1 MIHIHQGISALGAFK
16 TQSLQLKITQAQAGL
31 KLLGAEFIHFADL
44 NDNLD
49 ENKTKQLTQLLSYSE
64 PLNINNAI
72 SSIVVI
78 PRLGTI
84 SPWSSKATDIMHLC
98 DMTQIKRI
106 ERAVVYHFDAK
117 IKNQSAVLACVVDK
131 MTESELSSIDEAN
144 TIFDNF
150 EPRPFSNVD
159 ILNQGKTALEK
170 TNIELGLALSDG
182 EIDYLVQSF
191 TKLERNPTDIEL
203 MMFAQANSE
212 HCRHKIFNADWKV
225 DGVEQAKSL
234 FSMIRNTYHKHP
246 EGLLSVYS
254 DNSAVMAGSEG
265 ERFYADKNG
274 KYVATKEHRAILM
287 KVETHNHPT
296 AIAPHPGAA
305 TGSGGEIR
313 DEGATGRGS
322 KPKVGLCGFSVSN
335 LKINK
340 AGQPWEIDN
349 GKPSQIVSALDIM
362 LEGPI
367 GAAAFN
373 NEFGRPN
380 ILGYFRTYEQATPEG
395 DIRGYHKP
403 IMLAGGLG
411 HIQEQ
416 HIKKGDIPVGSK
428 IIVLG
433 GPAMLIGL
441 GGGAAS
447 SIKSGDQSEDLDF
460 ASVQR
465 ANPEMERRAQ
475 EVIDRCTNL
484 GNENPII
491 SIHDIGAGGL
501 SNGLPELVN
510 DSGRGGR
517 FELRNIPNDDNQM
530 SPLEIWCNES
540 QERYV
545 LAIAP
550 SSLDIFS
557 DICLRERAPFA
568 VLGES
573 TKEQEL
579 VLSDE
584 LFGDTPIDMPMS
596 VLLGNPPKTSIEA
609 ITQDINLNPL
619 DTSNI
624 HLDEAINRIL
634 QLPTVASKNFLIT
647 IGDRSITGMVARD
660 QFVGPWQVP
669 VADCAISIADYVGY
683 KGEIMSLGER
693 TPLALCDANAA
704 ARMTIGEALTNM
716 LGGYVADIHDISLSA
731 NWMSASGHTGEDAKL
746 FEAVKA
752 IGMDL
757 CPELGLTVP
766 VGKDSMSM
774 KSSWTEGGQD
784 KSVTSP
790 LSLIITAFSK
800 TPDVRLQI
808 TPLLDTT
815 TDSELLLIDLGL
827 GQNRMGGSCLAQVFN
842 QIGNIAPNLDDSA
855 LFKRFFTVINQLNKD
870 GLISAYHD
878 RSDGGVITTLLEM
891 AFASHT
897 GLTINTDASIES
909 LFNEELGCVIQ
920 VKSENK
926 HAVAD
931 ALKAAGIASC
941 THLIATLNNSD
952 SIEIITNNQTIYSQ
966 PRSSLQALWSTTS
979 YEIAKLR
986 DNPECAQQEFDA
998 ISQSTDGIKID
1009 LNFDLNQSIVS
1020 PYIKTNV
1027 KPKIAILREQGVN
1040 GQVEMGA
1047 AFDKAQFEAIDVHM
1061 SDILSGRLSLDEF
1074 KGLVA
1079 CGGFSYGDVLGAGRG
1094 WASSILYNARAK
1106 DEFEAFFNRDDSF
1119 ALGVCNGCQMISNLN
1134 EIIPG
1139 AQNWPSFNRN
1149 VSEQFEARFSSVKI
1163 GKTNSIFLNDMQDS
1177 IMPIAIAHG
1186 EGRASFTHDTG
1197 KARINN
1203 IAMQYVDHQGDIT
1216 QTYPHNPNGSEQATA
1231 GVTNDSGRV
1240 TIMMPH
1246 PERVF
1251 RAVQHSHHPKDWFDR
1266 SPWMRMF
1273 ENARA
1278 WVD

>member
-1 MIHIHQGISALGAFK
+1 MIHTHQGISALGAFK
-16 TQSLQLKITQAQAGL
+16 TKALQVKISKAQPGL
-31 KLLGAEFIHFADL
+31 NLLAAEFIHLADL
-44 NDNLD
+44 NEALTEVETNHLD
-49 ENKTKQLTQLLSYSE
+49 HLLSYAPVLSV
-64 PLNINNAI
+64 NAAQ

-84 SPWSSKATDIMHLC
+84 SPWSSKATDIVHLC
-98 DMTQIKRI
+98 DINKIKRI
-106 ERAVVYHFDAK
+106 ERATIYHFDAK
-117 IKNQSAVLACVVDK
+117 ITKSPQVLAAIMDK
-131 MTESELSSIDEAN
+131 MTESVLDSINDAH
-144 TIFDNF
+144 TLFDSF
-150 EPRPFSNVD
+150 EPQPFTSVD
-159 ILNQGKTALEK
+159 ILTNGKSALEK
-170 TNIELGLALSDG
+170 TNIALGLALSDG
-182 EIDYLVQSF
+182 EIDYLVESF
-191 TKLERNPTDIEL
+191 IKLERNPTDIEL

-212 HCRHKIFNADWKV
+212 HCRHKIFNADWTI

-254 DNSAVMAGSEG
+254 DNSAVMAGHEG
-265 ERFYADKNG
+265 ERFYADEQG
-274 KYVATKEHRAILM
+274 KYVGQQEHRAILM

-313 DEGATGRGS
+313 DEGATGQGS

-335 LKINK
+335 LKIED
-340 AGQPWEIDN
+340 AQQPWEIEH

-380 ILGYFRTYEQATPEG
+380 TLGYFRSYEQQTPDG
-395 DIRGYHKP
+395 DVRGYHKP

-416 HIKKGDIPVGSK
+416 HIKKGEIPVGSK

-447 SIKSGDQSEDLDF
+447 SIKSGEQSEDLDF

-475 EVIDRCTNL
+475 EVIDRCANL
-484 GNENPII
+484 GDDNPII

-550 SSLDIFS
+550 SSVELFS
-557 DICLRERAPFA
+557 NICQRERAPFA

-579 VLSDE
+579 VLSDK
-584 LFGDTPIDMPMS
+584 LFENTPIDMPMS
-596 VLLGNPPKTSIEA
+596 VLLGNPPKTSIDA
-609 ITQDINLNPL
+609 ATQDISLNPL
-619 DTSNI
+619 DTSDIN
-624 HLDEAINRIL
+624 LDEAISRIL

-647 IGDRSITGMVARD
+647 IGDRSVTGMVARD

-669 VADCAISIADYVGY
+669 VADCAISISDYVGY

-704 ARMTIGEALTNM
+704 ARMTIGESLTNM
-716 LGGYVADIHDISLSA
+716 LGGYVEDIHDISLSA
-731 NWMSASGHTGEDAKL
+731 NWMSASGHKGEDAKL

-752 IGMDL
+752 VGMDL

-774 KSSWTEGGQD
+774 KSSWTEGGED

-800 TPDVRLQI
+800 TPDVRLQQ
-808 TPLLDTT
+808 TPLLDT
-815 TDSELLLIDLGL
+815 DSESELLLIDLGF
-827 GQNRMGGSCLAQVFN
+827 GQDRMGGSCLAQVYN
-842 QIGNIAPNLDDSA
+842 QVGDIAPNLDDSA
-855 LFKRFFTVINQLNKD
+855 VFKSFFTVINQLNKD

-891 AFASHT
+891 AFASHC
-897 GLTINTDASIES
+897 GLNITTDTNIEN

-920 VKSENK
+920 VKSSNK
-926 HAVAD
+926 QAVNNALVTAD
-931 ALKAAGIASC
+931 LEQC
-941 THLIATLNNSD
+941 THSIATINTTD
-952 SIEIITNNQTIYSQ
+952 TIEIIENGKTAYSQ
-966 PRSSLQALWSTTS
+966 PRAKLHALWSSTS
-979 YEIAKLR
+979 YEISKLR
-986 DNPECAQQEFDA
+986 DNPDCAQQEFDA
-998 ISQSTDGIKID
+998 ISQSTNGIKTD
-1009 LNFDLNQSIVS
+1009 LSFDLNQSIVT
-1020 PYIKTNV
+1020 PYIKTNI
-1027 KPKIAILREQGVN
+1027 KPRVAILREQGVN

-1047 AFDKAQFEAIDVHM
+1047 AFNKAEFDAIDVHM
-1061 SDILSGRLSLDEF
+1061 SDILSGRISLEEF

-1094 WASSILYNARAK
+1094 WASSILYNSRAK
-1106 DEFEAFFNRDDSF
+1106 DEFETFFNREDSF
-1119 ALGVCNGCQMISNLN
+1119 TLGICNGCQMISNLT

-1139 AQNWPSFNRN
+1139 AKNWPSFSRN

-1163 GKTNSIFLNDMQDS
+1163 SESDSIFLKDMAGS
-1177 IMPIAIAHG
+1177 TMPIAIAHG
-1186 EGRASFTHDTG
+1186 EGKVSFNG
-1197 KARINN
+1197 NNPNN
-1203 IAMQYVDHQGDIT
+1203 IALQYVDHSGNTT
-1216 QTYPHNPNGSEQATA
+1216 QSYPHNPNGSDNAVA
-1231 GVTNDSGRV
+1231 GVTNDSGQV

-1251 RAVQHSHHPKDWFDR
+1251 RAVQNSHHPKDWNER
-1266 SPWMRMF
+1266 SPWLRMF

>member
-1 MIHIHQGISALGAFK
+1 MIHTHQGISALGAFK
-16 TQSLQLKITQAQAGL
+16 TKALQVKISQAQPGL
-31 KLLGAEFIHFADL
+31 NLLSAEFIHFSDL
-44 NDNLD
+44 NDALTEVEKKHLD
-49 ENKTKQLTQLLSYSE
+49 QLLSYTQALSA
-64 PLNINNAI
+64 NTAK
-72 SSIVVI
+72 SSIIVI

-84 SPWSSKATDIMHLC
+84 SPWSSKATDIVHLC
-98 DMTQIKRI
+98 DINKIRRI
-106 ERAVVYHFDAK
+106 ERATIYHFDDEITNK
-117 IKNQSAVLACVVDK
+117 SAVLSCVMDK
-131 MTESELSSIDEAN
+131 MTESELGNIED
-144 TIFDNF
+144 THTLFDNF
-150 EPRPFSNVD
+150 EAQPFSSVD
-159 ILNQGKTALEK
+159 ILNDGKSALEK
-170 TNIELGLALSDG
+170 TNTELGLALSAG
-182 EIDYLVQSF
+182 EIDYLVESF
-191 TKLERNPTDIEL
+191 TRLERNPTDIEL

-212 HCRHKIFNADWKV
+212 HCRHKIFNADWTV
-225 DGVEQAKSL
+225 DNIEQAKSL
-234 FSMIRNTYHKHP
+234 FAMIRNTYHKHP

-254 DNSAVMAGSEG
+254 DNSAVMAGYDG
-265 ERFYADKNG
+265 ERFYADEQG
-274 KYVATKEHRAILM
+274 KYVSFNEHRAILM

-313 DEGATGRGS
+313 DEGATGQGS

-335 LKINK
+335 LKINN
-340 AGQPWEIDN
+340 AGQPWEVEH

-380 ILGYFRTYEQATPEG
+380 TLGYFRTYEQATPDG
-395 DIRGYHKP
+395 DVRGYHKP

-416 HIKKGDIPVGSK
+416 HIIKGEIPVGSK

-447 SIKSGDQSEDLDF
+447 SIKSGEQSEDLDF

-475 EVIDRCTNL
+475 EVIDRCANL
-484 GNENPII
+484 GSDNPII

-550 SSLDIFS
+550 ESLDLFER
-557 DICLRERAPFA
+557 ICKRERAPFA

-584 LFGDTPIDMPMS
+584 LFADTPIDMPMS
-596 VLLGNPPKTSIEA
+596 VLLGNPPKVSIDA
-609 ITQDINLNPL
+609 ITQNIDLNPL

-624 HLDEAINRIL
+624 KLDDAIDRIL

-647 IGDRSITGMVARD
+647 IGDRSVTGMVARD

-669 VADCAISIADYVGY
+669 VADCAISVSDYVGY

-693 TPLALCDANAA
+693 TPLALCDANSA
-704 ARMTIGEALTNM
+704 ARMTIGESLTNM
-716 LGGYVADIHDISLSA
+716 LGGYVEDIHDISLSA
-731 NWMSASGHTGEDAKL
+731 NWMSASGHKGEDAKL

-752 IGMDL
+752 VGMDL
-757 CPELGLTVP
+757 CPDLGLTVP

-774 KSSWTEGGQD
+774 KSSWQDESGTD

-800 TPDVRLQI
+800 TPDVRCQI
-808 TPLLDTT
+808 TPLLDT
-815 TDSELLLIDLGL
+815 DSESELLLIDLGFA
-827 GQNRMGGSCLAQVFN
+827 QNRMGGSCLAQVYN
-842 QIGNIAPNLDDSA
+842 QVGDIAPNLDDSA
-855 LFKRFFTVINQLNKD
+855 VFKSLFTTINQLNKD

-891 AFASHT
+891 AFASHC
-897 GLTINTDASIES
+897 GLNITTDASIEH

-920 VKSENK
+920 VKAENK
-926 HAVAD
+926 QAVND
-931 ALKAAGIASC
+931 ALVSAGLGQC
-941 THLIATLNNSD
+941 THSIATINTTD
-952 SIEIITNNQTIYSQ
+952 TIEIITNGKSIYSQ
-966 PRSSLQALWSTTS
+966 SRSELHSLWSSTS
-979 YEIAKLR
+979 YEISKLR

-998 ISQSTDGIKID
+998 VSQLTSGIKTD
-1009 LNFDLNQSIVS
+1009 LSFDLNQSVVT

-1047 AFDKAQFEAIDVHM
+1047 AFTKAEFDAIDVHM
-1061 SDILSGRLSLDEF
+1061 SDILSGRVSLEEF

-1106 DEFEAFFNRDDSF
+1106 DEFEAFFNREDSF
-1119 ALGVCNGCQMISNLN
+1119 ALGVCNGCQMISNLT

-1139 AQNWPSFNRN
+1139 SKNWPSFSRN

-1163 GKTNSIFLNDMQDS
+1163 GESNSIFLDGMAGS
-1177 IMPIAIAHG
+1177 TMPIAIAHG
-1186 EGRASFTHDTG
+1186 EGKASFNG
-1197 KARINN
+1197 NSASN
-1203 IAMQYVDHQGDIT
+1203 IAMQYVDHSGNIT
-1216 QTYPHNPNGSEQATA
+1216 QNYPHNPNGSDLATA

-1251 RAVQHSHHPKDWFDR
+1251 RAVQHSHHPKDWDER
-1266 SPWMRMF
+1266 SPWIRIF
-1273 ENARA
+1273 ENART

>member
-1 MIHIHQGISALGAFK
+1 MIHIHQGINALGAFK
-16 TQSLQLKITQAQAGL
+16 AKSLQVKLTQAQPGL
-31 KLLGAEFIHFADL
+31 SLLGAEYIHFTDLNADL
-44 NDNLD
+44 D
-49 ENKTKQLTQLLSYSE
+49 EDKSVQLTQLLSYEE
-64 PLNINNAI
+64 PLNIDDAI
-72 SSIVVI
+72 SSIIII

-98 DMTQIKRI
+98 DITQINRI
-106 ERAVVYHFDAK
+106 ERAVVYHFDEK
-117 IKNQSAVLACVVDK
+117 IVNHSEVLSCVMDK
-131 MTESELSSIDEAN
+131 MTESELADIDNAHA
-144 TIFDNF
+144 IFDHF
-150 EPRPFSNVD
+150 EPRPFSSVD
-159 ILNQGKTALEK
+159 ILSQGKSALEK

-182 EIDYLVQSF
+182 EIDYLVESF
-191 TKLERNPTDIEL
+191 IKLERNPTDIEL

-212 HCRHKIFNADWKV
+212 HCRHKIFNADWTI
-225 DGVEQAKSL
+225 DNTEQAKSL

-254 DNSAVMAGSEG
+254 DNSAVMAGFDG
-265 ERFYADKNG
+265 ERFYADKDG
-274 KYVATKEHRAILM
+274 KYVSSNEHRAILM

-313 DEGATGRGS
+313 DEGATGKGS

-335 LKINK
+335 LKINN
-340 AGQPWEIDN
+340 ATQPWEVEH

-362 LEGPI
+362 IEGPI

-380 ILGYFRTYEQATPEG
+380 TLGYFRSYEQQTPDG
-395 DIRGYHKP
+395 DVRGYHKP

-416 HIKKGDIPVGSK
+416 HIKKGEIPVGSK

-447 SIKSGDQSEDLDF
+447 SIKSGEQSEDLDF

-475 EVIDRCTNL
+475 EVIDRCANL
-484 GNENPII
+484 ADDNPII

-517 FELRNIPNDDNQM
+517 FELRNIPNDDKQM
-530 SPLEIWCNES
+530 SPLEVWCNES

-550 SSLDIFS
+550 SSLDLFS
-557 DICLRERAPFA
+557 DICTRERAPFA

-584 LFGDTPIDMPMS
+584 LFSDTPINMPMS
-596 VLLGNPPKTSIEA
+596 VLLGNPPKTSINA
-609 ITQDINLNPL
+609 ITQEINLNSL
-619 DTSNI
+619 DTSAI
-624 HLDEAINRIL
+624 KLDDAINRIL

-647 IGDRSITGMVARD
+647 IGDRSVTGMVARD

-669 VADCAISIADYVGY
+669 VADCAISISDYVGF

-693 TPLALCDANAA
+693 TPLALCNANSA

-716 LGGYVADIHDISLSA
+716 LSGYVEDIHDISLSA
-731 NWMSASGHTGEDAKL
+731 NWMSASGHPGEDSKL

-752 IGMDL
+752 VGMDL

-774 KSSWTEGGQD
+774 KSSWTDDGVD

-800 TPDVRLQI
+800 TPDVRAQK
-808 TPLLDTT
+808 TPLLETDS
-815 TDSELLLIDLGL
+815 DSELLLIDLGF
-827 GQNRMGGSCLAQVFN
+827 GQNRMGGSCLAQVYN
-842 QIGNIAPNLDDSA
+842 QIGNIAPNLDDSS
-855 LFKRFFTVINQLNKD
+855 LFKKFFTVINQLNKAN
-870 GLISAYHD
+870 LISAYHD
-878 RSDGGVITTLLEM
+878 RSDGGVITTILEM
-891 AFASHT
+891 AFASHC
-897 GLTINTDASIES
+897 GLDIETNTSIEA

-920 VKSENK
+920 VSNSNKSKVIE
-926 HAVAD
+926 ALAESGLAD
-931 ALKAAGIASC
+931 C
-941 THLIATLNNSD
+941 TSTIATVNNSD
-952 SIEIITNNQTIYSQ
+952 TINITSNGKQIYSQ
-966 PRSSLQALWSTTS
+966 SRAELHTLWSSTS

-986 DNPECAQQEFDA
+986 DNPDCAQQEFDN
-998 ISQSTDGIKID
+998 ISQTTDGIKTDLSFDID
-1009 LNFDLNQSIVS
+1009 HSIIT

-1047 AFDKAQFEAIDVHM
+1047 AFDKAQFDAVDVHM
-1061 SDILSGRLSLDEF
+1061 SDILSGRISLEEF

-1106 DEFEAFFNRDDSF
+1106 DEFETFFNRQDSF
-1119 ALGVCNGCQMISNLN
+1119 ALGVCNGCQMMSNLRD
-1134 EIIPG
+1134 IIPG
-1139 AQNWPSFNRN
+1139 SQNWPSFSRN

-1163 GKTNSIFLNDMQDS
+1163 GKSHSIFLNDMQDS

-1186 EGRASFTHDTG
+1186 EGKASFG
-1197 KARINN
+1197 GNSINN
-1203 IAMQYVDHQGDIT
+1203 IALQYVDHQGDIT
-1216 QTYPHNPNGSEQATA
+1216 QDYPHNPNGSEQGVA

-1251 RAVQHSHHPKDWFDR
+1251 RAVQNSHHSKDWNER

>member
-1 MIHIHQGISALGAFK
+1 MIHIHQGINALGAFK
-16 TQSLQLKITQAQAGL
+16 TKSLQVKLTQAQPGL
-31 KLLGAEFIHFADL
+31 SLLGAEYIHFTDLNADL
-44 NDNLD
+44 D
-49 ENKTKQLTQLLSYSE
+49 EDKSEQLTQLLSYEES
-64 PLNINNAI
+64 LNIDDAI
-72 SSIVVI
+72 SSVIII

-98 DMTQIKRI
+98 DITQINRI
-106 ERAVVYHFDAK
+106 ERAVVYHFDEK
-117 IKNQSAVLACVVDK
+117 IVNHSEVLSCVMDK
-131 MTESELSSIDEAN
+131 MTESELADIDNAHA
-144 TIFDNF
+144 IFDHF
-150 EPRPFSNVD
+150 EPRPFSSVD
-159 ILNQGKTALEK
+159 ILSQGKSALEK

-182 EIDYLVQSF
+182 EIDYLVESF
-191 TKLERNPTDIEL
+191 IKLERNPTDIEL

-212 HCRHKIFNADWKV
+212 HCRHKIFNADWTI
-225 DGVEQAKSL
+225 DNTEQAKSL

-254 DNSAVMAGSEG
+254 DNSAVMAGFDG
-265 ERFYADKNG
+265 ERFYADKDG
-274 KYVATKEHRAILM
+274 KYVSSNEHRAILM

-313 DEGATGRGS
+313 DEGATGQGS

-335 LKINK
+335 LKINN
-340 AGQPWEIDN
+340 ATQPWEVEH

-362 LEGPI
+362 IEGPI

-380 ILGYFRTYEQATPEG
+380 TLGYFRSYEQQTPDG
-395 DIRGYHKP
+395 DVRGYHKP

-416 HIKKGDIPVGSK
+416 HIKKGEIPVGSK

-447 SIKSGDQSEDLDF
+447 SIKSGEQSEDLDF

-475 EVIDRCTNL
+475 EVIDRCANL
-484 GNENPII
+484 ADDNPII

-517 FELRNIPNDDNQM
+517 FELRNIPNDDKQM
-530 SPLEIWCNES
+530 SPLEVWCNES

-550 SSLDIFS
+550 SSLDLFS
-557 DICLRERAPFA
+557 DICTRERAPFA

-584 LFGDTPIDMPMS
+584 LFSDTPINMPMS
-596 VLLGNPPKTSIEA
+596 VLLGNPPKTSINA
-609 ITQDINLNPL
+609 ITQEINLNAL
-619 DTSNI
+619 DTSAI
-624 HLDEAINRIL
+624 KLDDAINRIL

-647 IGDRSITGMVARD
+647 IGDRSVTGMVARD

-669 VADCAISIADYVGY
+669 VADCAISISDYVGF

-693 TPLALCDANAA
+693 TPLALCDANSA

-716 LGGYVADIHDISLSA
+716 LSGYVEDIHDISLSA
-731 NWMSASGHTGEDAKL
+731 NWMSASGHPGEDSKL

-752 IGMDL
+752 VGMDL

-774 KSSWTEGGQD
+774 KSSWTDDGVD

-800 TPDVRLQI
+800 TPDVRAQK
-808 TPLLDTT
+808 TPLLETDS
-815 TDSELLLIDLGL
+815 DSELLLIDLGF
-827 GQNRMGGSCLAQVFN
+827 GQNRMGGSCLAQVYN
-842 QIGNIAPNLDDSA
+842 QIGNIAPNLDDSS
-855 LFKRFFTVINQLNKD
+855 LFKKFFTVINQLNKAN
-870 GLISAYHD
+870 LISAYHD
-878 RSDGGVITTLLEM
+878 RSDGGVITTILEM
-891 AFASHT
+891 AFASHC
-897 GLTINTDASIES
+897 GLDIETNASIEA

-920 VKSENK
+920 VSNANKSK
-926 HAVAD
+926 VVA
-931 ALKAAGIASC
+931 ALTEAGLADC
-941 THLIATLNNSD
+941 TSTIATINNSD
-952 SIEIITNNQTIYSQ
+952 TINITSNGKQIYSQ
-966 PRSSLQALWSTTS
+966 SRAELHTLWSSTS

-986 DNPECAQQEFDA
+986 DNPDCAQQEFDN
-998 ISQSTDGIKID
+998 ISQTTDGIKTDLSFDID
-1009 LNFDLNQSIVS
+1009 HSIIT

-1047 AFDKAQFEAIDVHM
+1047 AFDKAQFDAVDVHM
-1061 SDILSGRLSLDEF
+1061 SDILSGRISLEEF

-1106 DEFEAFFNRDDSF
+1106 DQFETFFNREDSF
-1119 ALGVCNGCQMISNLN
+1119 ALGVCNGCQMMSNLRD
-1134 EIIPG
+1134 IVPG
-1139 AQNWPSFNRN
+1139 SENWPSFSRN

-1163 GKTNSIFLNDMQDS
+1163 GKSHSIFLNDMQDS

-1186 EGRASFTHDTG
+1186 
-1197 KARINN
+1197 
-1203 IAMQYVDHQGDIT
+1203 
-1216 QTYPHNPNGSEQATA
+1216 
-1231 GVTNDSGRV
+1231 
-1240 TIMMPH
+1240 
-1246 PERVF
+1246 
-1251 RAVQHSHHPKDWFDR
+1251 
-1266 SPWMRMF
+1266 
-1273 ENARA
+1273 
-1278 WVD
+1278 

>member
-1 MIHIHQGISALGAFK
+1 MIHIHQGINALGAFK
-16 TQSLQLKITQAQAGL
+16 AKSLQVKLTQAQPGL
-31 KLLGAEFIHFADL
+31 SLLGAEYIHFTDLNADL
-44 NDNLD
+44 D
-49 ENKTKQLTQLLSYSE
+49 EDKSVQLTQLLSYEE
-64 PLNINNAI
+64 PLNIDDAI
-72 SSIVVI
+72 SSIIII

-98 DMTQIKRI
+98 DITQINRI
-106 ERAVVYHFDAK
+106 ERAVVYHFDEK
-117 IKNQSAVLACVVDK
+117 IVNHSEVLSCVMDK
-131 MTESELSSIDEAN
+131 MTESELADIDNAHA
-144 TIFDNF
+144 IFDHF
-150 EPRPFSNVD
+150 EPRPFSSVD
-159 ILNQGKTALEK
+159 ILSQGKSALEK

-182 EIDYLVQSF
+182 EIDYLVESF
-191 TKLERNPTDIEL
+191 IKLERNPTDIEL

-212 HCRHKIFNADWKV
+212 HCRHKIFNADWTI
-225 DGVEQAKSL
+225 DNTEQAKSL

-254 DNSAVMAGSEG
+254 DNSAVMAGFDG
-265 ERFYADKNG
+265 ERFYADKDG
-274 KYVATKEHRAILM
+274 KYVSSNEHRAILM

-313 DEGATGRGS
+313 DEGATGKGS

-335 LKINK
+335 LKINN
-340 AGQPWEIDN
+340 ATQPWEVEH

-362 LEGPI
+362 IEGPI

-380 ILGYFRTYEQATPEG
+380 TLGYFRSYEQQTPDG
-395 DIRGYHKP
+395 DVRGYHKP

-416 HIKKGDIPVGSK
+416 HIKKGEIPVGSK

-447 SIKSGDQSEDLDF
+447 SIKSGEQSEDLDF

-475 EVIDRCTNL
+475 EVIDRCANL
-484 GNENPII
+484 ADDNPII

-517 FELRNIPNDDNQM
+517 FELRNIPNDDKQM
-530 SPLEIWCNES
+530 SPLEVWCNES

-550 SSLDIFS
+550 SSLDLFS
-557 DICLRERAPFA
+557 DICTRERAPFA

-584 LFGDTPIDMPMS
+584 LFSDTPINMPMS
-596 VLLGNPPKTSIEA
+596 VLLGNPPKTSINA
-609 ITQDINLNPL
+609 ITQEINLNSL
-619 DTSNI
+619 DTSAI
-624 HLDEAINRIL
+624 KLDDAINRIL

-647 IGDRSITGMVARD
+647 IGDRSVTGMVARD

-669 VADCAISIADYVGY
+669 VADCAISISDYVGF

-693 TPLALCDANAA
+693 TPLALCNANSA

-716 LGGYVADIHDISLSA
+716 LSGYVEDIHDISLSA
-731 NWMSASGHTGEDAKL
+731 NWMSASGHPGEDSKL

-752 IGMDL
+752 VGMDL

-774 KSSWTEGGQD
+774 KSSWTDDGVD

-800 TPDVRLQI
+800 TPDVRAQK
-808 TPLLDTT
+808 TPLLETDS
-815 TDSELLLIDLGL
+815 DSELLLIDLGF
-827 GQNRMGGSCLAQVFN
+827 GQNRMGGSCLAQVYN
-842 QIGNIAPNLDDSA
+842 QIGNIAPNLDDSS
-855 LFKRFFTVINQLNKD
+855 LFKKFFTVINQLNKAN
-870 GLISAYHD
+870 LISAYHD
-878 RSDGGVITTLLEM
+878 RSDGGVITTILEM
-891 AFASHT
+891 AFASHC
-897 GLTINTDASIES
+897 GLDIETNTSIEA

-920 VKSENK
+920 VSNSNKSKVIE
-926 HAVAD
+926 ALAEAGLAD
-931 ALKAAGIASC
+931 C
-941 THLIATLNNSD
+941 TSTIATVNNSD
-952 SIEIITNNQTIYSQ
+952 TINITSNGKQIYSQ
-966 PRSSLQALWSTTS
+966 SRAELHTLWSSTS

-986 DNPECAQQEFDA
+986 DNPDCAQQEFDN
-998 ISQSTDGIKID
+998 ISQTTDGIKTDLSFDID
-1009 LNFDLNQSIVS
+1009 HSIIT

-1047 AFDKAQFEAIDVHM
+1047 AFDKAQFDAVDVHM
-1061 SDILSGRLSLDEF
+1061 SDILSGRISLEEF

-1106 DEFEAFFNRDDSF
+1106 DEFETFFNREDSF
-1119 ALGVCNGCQMISNLN
+1119 ALGVCNGCQMMSNLRD
-1134 EIIPG
+1134 IIPG
-1139 AQNWPSFNRN
+1139 SQNWPSFSRN

-1163 GKTNSIFLNDMQDS
+1163 GKSHSIFLNDMQDS

-1186 EGRASFTHDTG
+1186 EGKASFG
-1197 KARINN
+1197 GNSINN
-1203 IAMQYVDHQGDIT
+1203 IALQYVDHQGDTT
-1216 QTYPHNPNGSEQATA
+1216 QAYPHNPNGSEQGVA

-1251 RAVQHSHHPKDWFDR
+1251 RAVQNSHHSKDWNER

>member
-1 MIHIHQGISALGAFK
+1 MIHTHQGISALGAFK
-16 TQSLQLKITQAQAGL
+16 TKALQVKISQAQPGL
-31 KLLGAEFIHFADL
+31 NLLSAEFIHFSDL
-44 NDNLD
+44 NDALTEAEKKHLD
-49 ENKTKQLTQLLSYSE
+49 QLLSYTQALSA
-64 PLNINNAI
+64 NTAK
-72 SSIVVI
+72 SSIIVI

-84 SPWSSKATDIMHLC
+84 SPWSSKATDIVHLC
-98 DMTQIKRI
+98 DINKIRRI
-106 ERAVVYHFDAK
+106 ERATIYHFDDEITNK
-117 IKNQSAVLACVVDK
+117 SAVLSCVMDK
-131 MTESELSSIDEAN
+131 MTESELGNIED
-144 TIFDNF
+144 THTLFDNF
-150 EPRPFSNVD
+150 EAQPFSSVD
-159 ILNQGKTALEK
+159 ILNDGKSALEK
-170 TNIELGLALSDG
+170 TNTELGLALSAG
-182 EIDYLVQSF
+182 EIDYLVESF
-191 TKLERNPTDIEL
+191 TRLERNPTDIEL

-212 HCRHKIFNADWKV
+212 HCRHKIFNADWTV
-225 DGVEQAKSL
+225 DNIEQAKSL
-234 FSMIRNTYHKHP
+234 FAMIRNTYHKHP

-254 DNSAVMAGSEG
+254 DNSAVMAGYDG
-265 ERFYADKNG
+265 ERFYADEQG
-274 KYVATKEHRAILM
+274 KYVSSNEHRAILM

-313 DEGATGRGS
+313 DEGATGQGS

-335 LKINK
+335 LKINN
-340 AGQPWEIDN
+340 AGQPWEVEH

-380 ILGYFRTYEQATPEG
+380 TLGYFRTYEQATPDG
-395 DIRGYHKP
+395 DVRGYHKP

-416 HIKKGDIPVGSK
+416 HIIKGEIPVGSK

-447 SIKSGDQSEDLDF
+447 SIKSGEQSEDLDF

-475 EVIDRCTNL
+475 EVIDRCANL
-484 GNENPII
+484 GSDNPII

-550 SSLDIFS
+550 ESLDLFER
-557 DICLRERAPFA
+557 ICKRERAPFA

-584 LFGDTPIDMPMS
+584 LFADTPIDMPMS
-596 VLLGNPPKTSIEA
+596 VLLGNPPKVSIDA
-609 ITQDINLNPL
+609 ITQNIELNPL

-624 HLDEAINRIL
+624 KLDDAIDRIL

-647 IGDRSITGMVARD
+647 IGDRSVTGMVARD

-669 VADCAISIADYVGY
+669 VADCAISVSDYVGY

-693 TPLALCDANAA
+693 TPLALCDANSA
-704 ARMTIGEALTNM
+704 ARMTIGESLTNM
-716 LGGYVADIHDISLSA
+716 LGGYVEDIHDISLSA
-731 NWMSASGHTGEDAKL
+731 NWMSASGHKGEDAKL

-752 IGMDL
+752 VGMDL
-757 CPELGLTVP
+757 CPDLGLTVP

-774 KSSWTEGGQD
+774 KSSWQDESGTD

-800 TPDVRLQI
+800 TPDVRCQI
-808 TPLLDTT
+808 TPLLDT
-815 TDSELLLIDLGL
+815 DSESELLLIDLGFA
-827 GQNRMGGSCLAQVFN
+827 QNRMGGSCLAQVYN
-842 QIGNIAPNLDDSA
+842 QVGNVAPNLDDSSV
-855 LFKRFFTVINQLNKD
+855 FKSFFTVTNQLNKD

-891 AFASHT
+891 AFASHC
-897 GLTINTDASIES
+897 GLNITTDASIEH

-920 VKSENK
+920 VKAENK
-926 HAVAD
+926 QAVND
-931 ALKAAGIASC
+931 ALVSAGLGQC
-941 THLIATLNNSD
+941 THSIATINTTD
-952 SIEIITNNQTIYSQ
+952 TIEIITNGKSIYSQ
-966 PRSSLQALWSTTS
+966 SRSELHSLWSSTS
-979 YEIAKLR
+979 YEISKLR

-998 ISQSTDGIKID
+998 VSQLTSGIKTD
-1009 LNFDLNQSIVS
+1009 LSFDLNQSVVT

-1047 AFDKAQFEAIDVHM
+1047 AFTKAEFDAIDVHM
-1061 SDILSGRLSLDEF
+1061 SDILSGRVSLEEF

-1106 DEFEAFFNRDDSF
+1106 DEFETFFNREDSF
-1119 ALGVCNGCQMISNLN
+1119 ALGVCNGCQMISNLT

-1139 AQNWPSFNRN
+1139 SKNWPSFSRN

-1163 GKTNSIFLNDMQDS
+1163 GESNSIFLDGMAGS
-1177 IMPIAIAHG
+1177 TMPIAIAHG
-1186 EGRASFTHDTG
+1186 EGKASFNG
-1197 KARINN
+1197 NSASN
-1203 IAMQYVDHQGDIT
+1203 IAMQYVDHSGNIT
-1216 QTYPHNPNGSEQATA
+1216 QNYPHNPNGSDLATA

-1251 RAVQHSHHPKDWFDR
+1251 RAVQHSHHPKDWDER
-1266 SPWMRMF
+1266 SPWIRIF
-1273 ENARA
+1273 ENART

>member
-1 MIHIHQGISALGAFK
+1 MIHTHQGISALGAFK
-16 TQSLQLKITQAQAGL
+16 TKALQVKISQAQPGL
-31 KLLGAEFIHFADL
+31 NLLSAEFIHFSDL
-44 NDNLD
+44 NDALTEVEKKHLD
-49 ENKTKQLTQLLSYSE
+49 QLLSYTQALSA
-64 PLNINNAI
+64 NTAK
-72 SSIVVI
+72 SSIIVI

-84 SPWSSKATDIMHLC
+84 SPWSSKATDIVHLC
-98 DMTQIKRI
+98 DINKIRRI
-106 ERAVVYHFDAK
+106 ERATIYHFDDEITNK
-117 IKNQSAVLACVVDK
+117 SAVLSCVMDK
-131 MTESELSSIDEAN
+131 MTESELGNIEDAH
-144 TIFDNF
+144 TLFDNF
-150 EPRPFSNVD
+150 EAQPFSSVD
-159 ILNQGKTALEK
+159 ILNDGKSALEK
-170 TNIELGLALSDG
+170 TNTELGLALSAG
-182 EIDYLVQSF
+182 EIDYLVESF
-191 TKLERNPTDIEL
+191 TRLERNPTDIEL

-212 HCRHKIFNADWKV
+212 HCRHKIFNADWTV
-225 DGVEQAKSL
+225 DNIEQAKSL
-234 FSMIRNTYHKHP
+234 FAMIRNTYHKHP

-254 DNSAVMAGSEG
+254 DNSAVMAGYDG
-265 ERFYADKNG
+265 ERFYADEQG
-274 KYVATKEHRAILM
+274 KYVSFNEHRAILM

-313 DEGATGRGS
+313 DEGATGQGS

-335 LKINK
+335 LKINN
-340 AGQPWEIDN
+340 AGQPWEVEH

-380 ILGYFRTYEQATPEG
+380 TLGYFRTYEQATPDG
-395 DIRGYHKP
+395 DVRGYHKP

-416 HIKKGDIPVGSK
+416 HIIKGEIPVGSK

-447 SIKSGDQSEDLDF
+447 SIKSGEQSEDLDF

-475 EVIDRCTNL
+475 EVIDRCANL
-484 GNENPII
+484 GSDNPII

-550 SSLDIFS
+550 ESLDLFER
-557 DICLRERAPFA
+557 ICKRERAPFA

-584 LFGDTPIDMPMS
+584 LFADTPIDMPMS
-596 VLLGNPPKTSIEA
+596 VLLGNPPKVSIDA
-609 ITQDINLNPL
+609 ITQNIELNPL

-624 HLDEAINRIL
+624 ELDDAIDRIL

-647 IGDRSITGMVARD
+647 IGDRSVTGMVARD

-669 VADCAISIADYVGY
+669 VADCAISVSDYVGY

-693 TPLALCDANAA
+693 TPLALCDANSA
-704 ARMTIGEALTNM
+704 ARMTIGESLTNM
-716 LGGYVADIHDISLSA
+716 LGGYVEDIHDISLSA
-731 NWMSASGHTGEDAKL
+731 NWMSASGHKGEDAKL

-752 IGMDL
+752 VGMDL
-757 CPELGLTVP
+757 CPDLGLTVP

-774 KSSWTEGGQD
+774 KSSWQDESGTD

-800 TPDVRLQI
+800 TPDVRCQI
-808 TPLLDTT
+808 TPLLDT
-815 TDSELLLIDLGL
+815 DSESELLLIDLGFA
-827 GQNRMGGSCLAQVFN
+827 QNRMGGSCLAQVYN
-842 QIGNIAPNLDDSA
+842 QVGNVAPNLDDSSV
-855 LFKRFFTVINQLNKD
+855 FKSFFTVTNQLNKD

-891 AFASHT
+891 AFASHC
-897 GLTINTDASIES
+897 GLNITTDASIEH

-920 VKSENK
+920 VKAENK
-926 HAVAD
+926 QAVND
-931 ALKAAGIASC
+931 ALVSAGLGQC
-941 THLIATLNNSD
+941 THSIATINTTD
-952 SIEIITNNQTIYSQ
+952 TIEIITNGKSIYSQ
-966 PRSSLQALWSTTS
+966 SRSELHSLWSSTS
-979 YEIAKLR
+979 YEISKLR

-998 ISQSTDGIKID
+998 VSQLTSGIKTD
-1009 LNFDLNQSIVS
+1009 LSFDLNQSVVT

-1047 AFDKAQFEAIDVHM
+1047 AFTKAEFDAIDVHM
-1061 SDILSGRLSLDEF
+1061 SDILSGRVSLEEF

-1106 DEFEAFFNRDDSF
+1106 DEFETFFNREDSF
-1119 ALGVCNGCQMISNLN
+1119 ALGVCNGCQMISNLT

-1139 AQNWPSFNRN
+1139 SKNWPSFSRN

-1163 GKTNSIFLNDMQDS
+1163 GESNSIFLDGMAGS
-1177 IMPIAIAHG
+1177 TMPIAIAHG
-1186 EGRASFTHDTG
+1186 EGKASFNG
-1197 KARINN
+1197 NSASN
-1203 IAMQYVDHQGDIT
+1203 IAMQYVDHSGNIT
-1216 QTYPHNPNGSEQATA
+1216 QNYPHNPNGSDLATA

-1251 RAVQHSHHPKDWFDR
+1251 RAVQHSHHPKDWDER
-1266 SPWMRMF
+1266 SPWIRIF
-1273 ENARA
+1273 ENART

>member
-1 MIHIHQGISALGAFK
+1 MIHIHQGISALGDFK
-16 TQSLQLKITQAQAGL
+16 SKALQKKVSKVQSNLTLI
-31 KLLGAEFIHFADL
+31 GAEFIHFADL
-44 NDNLD
+44 N
-49 ENKTKQLTQLLSYSE
+49 S
-64 PLNINNAI
+64 PLNDEQTQHLNKLLTYTDDIDVSQAK
-72 SSIVVI
+72 SSVI
-78 PRLGTI
+78 ITPRLGTI
-84 SPWSSKATDIMHLC
+84 SPWSSKATDIVRLC
-98 DMTQIKRI
+98 DIDQINHI
-106 ERAVVYHFDAK
+106 ERGIIYHFDDK
-117 IKNQSAVLACVVDK
+117 ITNKKALLSCIMDK
-131 MTESELSSIDEAN
+131 MTESELDSINDAHI
-144 TIFDNF
+144 IFDNF
-150 EPRPFSNVD
+150 EPQPFASID
-159 ILNQGKTALEK
+159 ILGEGKAALER
-170 TNIELGLALSDG
+170 TNAELGLALSNG
-182 EIDYLVQSF
+182 EIDYLVDSF
-191 TKLERNPTDIEL
+191 VKLKRNPTDIEL

-212 HCRHKIFNADWKV
+212 HCRHKIFNADWTI
-225 DGVEQAKSL
+225 DGIEQAKSL
-234 FSMIRNTYHKHP
+234 FAMIRNTYHKHP

-254 DNSAVMAGSEG
+254 DNSAVMEGYEG
-265 ERFYADKNG
+265 ERFYAQKNG
-274 KYVATKEHRAILM
+274 KYTSSKEHRAILM

-313 DEGATGRGS
+313 DEGATGKGS

-335 LKINK
+335 LKINN
-340 AGQPWEIDN
+340 AEQPWEVN
-349 GKPSQIVSALDIM
+349 YGKPGQIVSALDIM

-380 ILGYFRTYEQATPEG
+380 TLGYFRTYEQQTPDG
-395 DIRGYHKP
+395 DVRGYHKP

-411 HIQEQ
+411 HIQQQ
-416 HIKKGDIPVGSK
+416 HIEKGNIPAGSK

-447 SIKSGDQSEDLDF
+447 SIKSGEQSEDLDF

-465 ANPEMERRAQ
+465 ANPEMQRRAQ
-475 EVIDRCTNL
+475 EVIDHCANM
-484 GNENPII
+484 GNDNPII

-510 DSGRGGR
+510 DSGKGAK
-517 FELRNIPNDDNQM
+517 FELRAIPNDDNKM

-545 LAIAP
+545 LAIAQ
-550 SSLDIFS
+550 SSLDTFT
-557 DICLRERAPFA
+557 DICTRERAPFA

-579 VLSDE
+579 ILSDE
-584 LFGDTPIDMPMS
+584 LFKNNPIDMPME
-596 VLLGNPPKTSIEA
+596 VLLGNPPKTSINA
-609 ITQDINLNPL
+609 LTSNINLNQL

-624 HLDEAINRIL
+624 NIKDAITRIL

-647 IGDRSITGMVARD
+647 IGDRSVTGMVARD

-669 VADCAISIADYVGY
+669 VADCAISISDYAGY

-716 LGGYVADIHDISLSA
+716 LGGYVEDIHHISLSA
-731 NWMSASGHTGEDAKL
+731 NWMSASGHIGEDAKL

-774 KSSWTEGGQD
+774 RSSWDENGED
-784 KSVTSP
+784 KSVTAP

-800 TPDVRLQI
+800 TPDVRLQQ
-808 TPLLDTT
+808 TPLLDT
-815 TDSELLLIDLGL
+815 DSESELLLIDLGF
-827 GQNRMGGSCLAQVFN
+827 GQDRMGGSCLAQVYN
-842 QIGNIAPNLDDSA
+842 QVGDITPNLDDSA
-855 LFKRFFTVINQLNKD
+855 VFKSFFTTINQLNKD

-891 AFASHT
+891 AFVSHC
-897 GLTINTDASIES
+897 GLDITTDASIEN
-909 LFNEELGCVIQ
+909 LFNEELGCIIQ
-920 VKSENK
+920 VKTKNK
-926 HAVAD
+926 QAVNN
-931 ALKAAGIASC
+931 ALSTAGLGSC
-941 THLIATLNNSD
+941 TRSIATVNNSD
-952 SIEIITNNQTIYSQ
+952 TIKIISNGETVYSQ
-966 PRSSLQALWSTTS
+966 SRAELHTLWSSTS

-986 DNPECAQQEFDA
+986 DNPDCAQQEFDA
-998 ISQSTDGIKID
+998 ISQPTSGIKSD
-1009 LNFDLNQSIVS
+1009 LSFDVDQSIIT
-1020 PYIKTNV
+1020 PYIKTNIR
-1027 KPKIAILREQGVN
+1027 PKIAILREQGVN

-1047 AFDKAQFEAIDVHM
+1047 AFDKAEFDAIDVHM
-1061 SDILSGRLSLDEF
+1061 SDILSGQLSLDEF

-1106 DEFEAFFNRDDSF
+1106 DEFETFFNREDSF
-1119 ALGVCNGCQMISNLN
+1119 TLGVCNGCQMISNLS

-1149 VSEQFEARFSSVKI
+1149 ISEQFEARFSSVKI
-1163 GKTNSIFLNDMQDS
+1163 GKSKSIFLKDMIGS
-1177 IMPIAIAHG
+1177 TMPIAIAHG
-1186 EGRASFTHDTG
+1186 EGRAVFNHANAT
-1197 KARINN
+1197 N
-1203 IAMQYVDHQGDIT
+1203 IALQYVDHTGDVT
-1216 QTYPHNPNGSEQATA
+1216 QHYPHNPNGSEQGVA
-1231 GVTNDSGRV
+1231 GVSNDSGQV

-1251 RAVQHSHHPKDWFDR
+1251 RAIQLSHRPKDWTDR

-1273 ENARA
+1273 ENART

>member
-131 MTESELSSIDEAN
+131 MTESELSSMDEAN

-416 HIKKGDIPVGSK
+416 HIKKGEIPVGSK

-550 SSLDIFS
+550 SSLEIFS

-647 IGDRSITGMVARD
+647 IGDRSVTGMVARD

-693 TPLALCDANAA
+693 TPLALCDANSA

>member
-1 MIHIHQGISALGAFK
+1 MITNFKHIQALSDFKQARLNQQLGALGV
-16 TQSLQLKITQAQAGL
+16 QLVNT
-31 KLLGAEFIHFADL
+31 EFVHFAHCAQ
-44 NDNLD
+44 
-49 ENKTKQLTQLLSYSE
+49 QLTHDETAILDTLLAYE
-64 PLNINNAI
+64 KPVKVAENGVKII
-72 SSIVVI
+72 VI

-84 SPWSSKATDIMHLC
+84 SPWSSKASDILHLC
-98 DMTQIKRI
+98 GLEKVSRI
-106 ERAVVYHFDAK
+106 ERGIIYHFDQLISDK
-117 IKNQSAVLACVVDK
+117 QAVLAVIMDR
-131 MTESELSSIDEAN
+131 MTQSELPSIEAAH
-144 TIFDNF
+144 TIFDDF
-150 EPRPFSNVD
+150 APRPVADVD
-159 ILNQGKTALEK
+159 ILAHGKSALESAN
-170 TNIELGLALSDG
+170 TALGLALSGG
-182 EIDYLVQSF
+182 EIDYLLSSF
-191 TKLERNPTDIEL
+191 NQLKRNPTDVEL

-212 HCRHKIFNADWKV
+212 HCRHKIFNADWHI
-225 DGVEQAKSL
+225 DGVAQEKSL

-254 DNSAVMAGSEG
+254 DNSAVMAGYEG
-265 ERFYADKNG
+265 ERFYADKDG
-274 KYVATKEHRAILM
+274 RYTTSTEHRAILM

-313 DEGATGRGS
+313 DEGATGQGS

-335 LKINK
+335 LKIST
-340 AGQPWEIDN
+340 ALQPWEIDN
-349 GKPSQIVSALDIM
+349 GKPAQIVSALEIM

-380 ILGYFRTYEQATPEG
+380 TLGYFRTYEQATPTG

-416 HIKKGDIPVGSK
+416 HIKKGNIPTGSH

-447 SIKSGDQSEDLDF
+447 SINNGEQSKQLDF

-484 GNENPII
+484 GADNPII

-517 FELRNIPNDDNQM
+517 FELRNIPNDDKQM

-550 SSLDIFS
+550 DNLALFS
-557 DICLRERAPFA
+557 DICQRERAPFA
-568 VLGES
+568 VLGQS
-573 TKEQEL
+573 TTAQEL
-579 VLSDE
+579 VLNDA
-584 LFGDTPIDMPMS
+584 LFTDTPIDMPMS
-596 VLLGNPPKTSIEA
+596 VLLGNPPKTSINA
-609 ITQDINLNPL
+609 RTQALKLNPFDTHNINLT
-619 DTSNI
+619 D
-624 HLDEAINRIL
+624 AINRIL
-634 QLPTVASKNFLIT
+634 QLPGVASKNFLIT
-647 IGDRSITGMVARD
+647 IADRSVTGMVARD
-660 QFVGPWQVP
+660 QLIGPWQVP
-669 VADCAISIADYVGY
+669 VADCSISISDYSGV
-683 KGEIMSLGER
+683 KGEIMALGER
-693 TPLALCDANAA
+693 APLALCDAKSA
-704 ARMTIGEALTNM
+704 ARMTIGESLANM

-731 NWMSASGHTGEDAKL
+731 NWMSASGHPGEDSKL

-752 IGMDL
+752 VGMDL
-757 CPELGLTVP
+757 CPELGLTIP

-774 KSSWTEGGQD
+774 KSAWTENGVD
-784 KSVTSP
+784 KSVTAP
-790 LSLIITAFSK
+790 LSLVITAFAK
-800 TPDVRLQI
+800 TPDVRLQQ
-808 TPLLDTT
+808 TPLLTIDNT
-815 TDSELLLIDLGL
+815 SELLLIDLGL
-827 GQNRMGGSCLAQVFN
+827 GQHRMGGSCLAQVYN
-842 QIGNIAPNLDDSA
+842 QIGDLAPNLDDA
-855 LFKRFFTVINQLNKD
+855 QTFKQFFSVINQLNHD
-870 GLISAYHD
+870 QLICAYHD

-891 AFASHT
+891 AFASHC
-897 GLTINTDASIES
+897 GLDITTDSPIEA

-920 VKSENK
+920 VTQSNK
-926 HAVAD
+926 PKVLA
-931 ALKAAGIASC
+931 ALTKAGLANHTS
-941 THLIATLNNSD
+941 TIATINTLD
-952 SIEIITNNQTIYSQ
+952 SINIFSNEQQIYSQ
-966 PRSSLQALWSTTS
+966 PRATLHTLWSSTS
-979 YEIAKLR
+979 YAIAKLR
-986 DNPECAQQEFDA
+986 DNPDCAQQEFDA
-998 ISQSTDGIKID
+998 IAQTTDGIKID
-1009 LNFDLNQSIVS
+1009 LSFELDKSIIT
-1020 PYIKTNV
+1020 PYIKTNI

-1040 GQVEMGA
+1040 AQVEMAA
-1047 AFDKAQFEAIDVHM
+1047 AFDQAQFEAVDVHM
-1061 SDILSGRLSLDEF
+1061 SDILSNRISLDAF
-1074 KGLVA
+1074 KGVVA

-1106 DEFEAFFNRDDSF
+1106 DQFAAFFDREDSF
-1119 ALGVCNGCQMISNLN
+1119 ALGVCNGCQMLSNLRD
-1134 EIIPG
+1134 IIPG
-1139 AQNWPSFNRN
+1139 STNWPSFSRN

-1163 GKTNSIFLNDMQDS
+1163 GQSRSIFLNDMQDA
-1177 IMPIAIAHG
+1177 IMPIAIAHA
-1186 EGRASFTHDTG
+1186 EGKASFDGTIADH
-1197 KARINN
+1197 N
-1203 IAMQYVDHQGDIT
+1203 IALQYVDHQGAIT
-1216 QTYPHNPNGSEQATA
+1216 QAYPHNPNGSSQGIA
-1231 GVTNDSGRV
+1231 GLSNDSGSV

-1251 RAVQHSHHPKDWFDR
+1251 RAVQHSYRPKDWNER

>member
-1 MIHIHQGISALGAFK
+1 MIHIHQGINALGAFK
-16 TQSLQLKITQAQAGL
+16 AKSLQVKLTQAQPGL
-31 KLLGAEFIHFADL
+31 SLLGAEYIHFTDLNADL
-44 NDNLD
+44 D
-49 ENKTKQLTQLLSYSE
+49 EDKSVQLTQLLSYEE
-64 PLNINNAI
+64 PLNIDDAI
-72 SSIVVI
+72 SSIIII

-98 DMTQIKRI
+98 DITQINRI
-106 ERAVVYHFDAK
+106 ERAVVYHFDEK
-117 IKNQSAVLACVVDK
+117 IVNHSEVLSCVMDK
-131 MTESELSSIDEAN
+131 MTESELADIDNAHA
-144 TIFDNF
+144 IFDHF
-150 EPRPFSNVD
+150 EPRPFSSVD
-159 ILNQGKTALEK
+159 ILSQGKSALEK

-182 EIDYLVQSF
+182 EIDYLVESF
-191 TKLERNPTDIEL
+191 IKLERNPTDIEL

-212 HCRHKIFNADWKV
+212 HCRHKIFNADWTI
-225 DGVEQAKSL
+225 DNTEQAKSL

-254 DNSAVMAGSEG
+254 DNSAVMAGVDG
-265 ERFYADKNG
+265 ERFYADKDG
-274 KYVATKEHRAILM
+274 KYVSSNEHRAILM

-313 DEGATGRGS
+313 DEGATGKGS

-335 LKINK
+335 LKINN
-340 AGQPWEIDN
+340 ATQPWEVEH

-362 LEGPI
+362 IEGPI

-380 ILGYFRTYEQATPEG
+380 TLGYFRSYEQQTPDG
-395 DIRGYHKP
+395 DVRGYHKP

-416 HIKKGDIPVGSK
+416 HIKKGEIPVGSK

-447 SIKSGDQSEDLDF
+447 SIKSGEQSEDLDF

-475 EVIDRCTNL
+475 EVIDRCANL
-484 GNENPII
+484 ADDNPII

-517 FELRNIPNDDNQM
+517 FELRNIPNDDKQM
-530 SPLEIWCNES
+530 SPLEVWCNES

-550 SSLDIFS
+550 SSLDLFS
-557 DICLRERAPFA
+557 DICTRERAPFA

-584 LFGDTPIDMPMS
+584 LFSDTPINMPMS
-596 VLLGNPPKTSIEA
+596 VLLGNPPKTSINA
-609 ITQDINLNPL
+609 ITQEINLNSL
-619 DTSNI
+619 DTSAI
-624 HLDEAINRIL
+624 KLDDAINRIL

-647 IGDRSITGMVARD
+647 IGDRSVTGMVARD

-669 VADCAISIADYVGY
+669 VADCAISISDYVGF

-693 TPLALCDANAA
+693 TPLALCNANSA

-716 LGGYVADIHDISLSA
+716 LSGYVEDIHDISLSA
-731 NWMSASGHTGEDAKL
+731 NWMSASGHPGEDSKL

-752 IGMDL
+752 VGMDL

-774 KSSWTEGGQD
+774 KSSWTDDGVD

-800 TPDVRLQI
+800 TPDVRAQK
-808 TPLLDTT
+808 TPLLETDS
-815 TDSELLLIDLGL
+815 DSELLLIDLGF
-827 GQNRMGGSCLAQVFN
+827 GQNRMGGSCLAQVYN
-842 QIGNIAPNLDDSA
+842 QIGNIAPNLDDSS
-855 LFKRFFTVINQLNKD
+855 LFKKFFTVINQLNKAN
-870 GLISAYHD
+870 LISAYHD
-878 RSDGGVITTLLEM
+878 RSDGGVITTILEM
-891 AFASHT
+891 AFASHC
-897 GLTINTDASIES
+897 GLDIETNTSIEA

-920 VKSENK
+920 VSNSNKSKVIE
-926 HAVAD
+926 ALTEAGLAD
-931 ALKAAGIASC
+931 C
-941 THLIATLNNSD
+941 TSTIATVNNSD
-952 SIEIITNNQTIYSQ
+952 TINITSNGKQIYSQ
-966 PRSSLQALWSTTS
+966 SRAELHTLWSSTS

-986 DNPECAQQEFDA
+986 DNPDCAQQEFDN
-998 ISQSTDGIKID
+998 ISQTTDGIKTDLSFDID
-1009 LNFDLNQSIVS
+1009 HSIIT

-1047 AFDKAQFEAIDVHM
+1047 AFDKAQFEAVDVHM
-1061 SDILSGRLSLDEF
+1061 SDILSGRISLEEF

-1106 DEFEAFFNRDDSF
+1106 DEFETFFNRQDSF
-1119 ALGVCNGCQMISNLN
+1119 ALGVCNGCQMMSNLRD
-1134 EIIPG
+1134 IIPG
-1139 AQNWPSFNRN
+1139 SQNWPSFSRN

-1163 GKTNSIFLNDMQDS
+1163 GKSHSIFLNDMQDS

-1186 EGRASFTHDTG
+1186 EGKASFG
-1197 KARINN
+1197 GNSINN
-1203 IAMQYVDHQGDIT
+1203 IALQYVDHQGDTT
-1216 QTYPHNPNGSEQATA
+1216 QAYPHNPNGSEQGVA

-1251 RAVQHSHHPKDWFDR
+1251 RAVQNSHHSKDWNER

>member
-1 MIHIHQGISALGAFK
+1 MIHIHQGINALGAFK
-16 TQSLQLKITQAQAGL
+16 AKSLQVKLTQAQPGL
-31 KLLGAEFIHFADL
+31 SLLGAEYIHFTDLNADL
-44 NDNLD
+44 D
-49 ENKTKQLTQLLSYSE
+49 EDKSVQLTQLLSYEE
-64 PLNINNAI
+64 PLNIDDAI
-72 SSIVVI
+72 SSIIII

-98 DMTQIKRI
+98 DITQINRI
-106 ERAVVYHFDAK
+106 ERAVVYHFDEK
-117 IKNQSAVLACVVDK
+117 IVNHSEVLSCVMDK
-131 MTESELSSIDEAN
+131 MTESELADIDNAHA
-144 TIFDNF
+144 IFDHF
-150 EPRPFSNVD
+150 EPRPFSSVD
-159 ILNQGKTALEK
+159 ILSQGKSALEK

-182 EIDYLVQSF
+182 EIDYLVESF
-191 TKLERNPTDIEL
+191 IKLERNPTDIEL

-212 HCRHKIFNADWKV
+212 HCRHKIFNADWTI
-225 DGVEQAKSL
+225 DNTEQAKSL

-254 DNSAVMAGSEG
+254 DNSAVMAGFDG
-265 ERFYADKNG
+265 ERFYADKDG
-274 KYVATKEHRAILM
+274 KYVSSNEHRAILM

-313 DEGATGRGS
+313 DEGATGKGS

-335 LKINK
+335 LKINN
-340 AGQPWEIDN
+340 ATQPWEVEH

-362 LEGPI
+362 IEGPI

-380 ILGYFRTYEQATPEG
+380 TLGYFRSYEQQTPDG
-395 DIRGYHKP
+395 DVRGYHKP

-416 HIKKGDIPVGSK
+416 HIKKGEIPVGSK

-447 SIKSGDQSEDLDF
+447 SIKSGEQSEDLDF

-475 EVIDRCTNL
+475 EVIDRCANL
-484 GNENPII
+484 ADDNPII

-517 FELRNIPNDDNQM
+517 FELRNIPNDDKQM
-530 SPLEIWCNES
+530 SPLEVWCNES

-550 SSLDIFS
+550 SSLDLFS
-557 DICLRERAPFA
+557 DICTRERAPFA

-584 LFGDTPIDMPMS
+584 LFSDTPINMPMS
-596 VLLGNPPKTSIEA
+596 VLLGNPPKTSINA
-609 ITQDINLNPL
+609 ITQEINLNSL
-619 DTSNI
+619 DTSAI
-624 HLDEAINRIL
+624 KLDDAINRIL

-647 IGDRSITGMVARD
+647 IGDRSVTGMVARD

-669 VADCAISIADYVGY
+669 VADCAISISDYVGF

-693 TPLALCDANAA
+693 TPLALCNANSA

-716 LGGYVADIHDISLSA
+716 LSGYVEDIHDISLSA
-731 NWMSASGHTGEDAKL
+731 NWMSASGHPGEDSKL

-752 IGMDL
+752 VGMDL

-774 KSSWTEGGQD
+774 KSSWTDDGVD

-800 TPDVRLQI
+800 TPDVRAQK
-808 TPLLDTT
+808 TPLLETDS
-815 TDSELLLIDLGL
+815 DSELLLIDLGF
-827 GQNRMGGSCLAQVFN
+827 GQNRMGGSCLAQVYN
-842 QIGNIAPNLDDSA
+842 QIGNIAPNLDDSS
-855 LFKRFFTVINQLNKD
+855 LFKKFFTVINQLNKAN
-870 GLISAYHD
+870 LISAYHD
-878 RSDGGVITTLLEM
+878 RSDGGVITTILEM
-891 AFASHT
+891 AFASHC
-897 GLTINTDASIES
+897 GLDIETNTSIEA

-920 VKSENK
+920 VSNSNKSKVIE
-926 HAVAD
+926 ALAESGLAD
-931 ALKAAGIASC
+931 C
-941 THLIATLNNSD
+941 TSTIATVNNSD
-952 SIEIITNNQTIYSQ
+952 TINITSNGKQIYSQ
-966 PRSSLQALWSTTS
+966 SRAELHTLWSSTS

-986 DNPECAQQEFDA
+986 DNPDCAQQEFDN
-998 ISQSTDGIKID
+998 ISQTTDGIKTDLSFDID
-1009 LNFDLNQSIVS
+1009 HSIIT

-1047 AFDKAQFEAIDVHM
+1047 AFDKAQFDAVDVHM
-1061 SDILSGRLSLDEF
+1061 SDILSGRISLEEF

-1106 DEFEAFFNRDDSF
+1106 DEFETFFNREDSF
-1119 ALGVCNGCQMISNLN
+1119 ALGVCNGCQMMSNLRD
-1134 EIIPG
+1134 IIPG
-1139 AQNWPSFNRN
+1139 SQNWPSFSRN

-1163 GKTNSIFLNDMQDS
+1163 GKSHSIFLNDMQDS

-1186 EGRASFTHDTG
+1186 EGKASFG
-1197 KARINN
+1197 GNSINN
-1203 IAMQYVDHQGDIT
+1203 IALQYVDHQGDTT
-1216 QTYPHNPNGSEQATA
+1216 QAYPHNPNGSEQGVA

-1251 RAVQHSHHPKDWFDR
+1251 RAVQNSHHSKDWNER

>member
-1 MIHIHQGISALGAFK
+1 MIHIHQGINALGAFK
-16 TQSLQLKITQAQAGL
+16 AKSLQVKLTQAQPGL
-31 KLLGAEFIHFADL
+31 SLLGAEYIHFTDLNADL
-44 NDNLD
+44 D
-49 ENKTKQLTQLLSYSE
+49 EDKSVQLTQLLSYEE
-64 PLNINNAI
+64 PLNIDDAI
-72 SSIVVI
+72 SSIIII

-98 DMTQIKRI
+98 DITQINRI
-106 ERAVVYHFDAK
+106 ERAVVYHFDEK
-117 IKNQSAVLACVVDK
+117 IVNHSEVLSCVMDK
-131 MTESELSSIDEAN
+131 MTESELADIDNAHA
-144 TIFDNF
+144 IFDHF
-150 EPRPFSNVD
+150 EPRPFSSVD
-159 ILNQGKTALEK
+159 ILSQGKSALEK

-182 EIDYLVQSF
+182 EIDYLVESF
-191 TKLERNPTDIEL
+191 IKLERNPTDIEL

-212 HCRHKIFNADWKV
+212 HCRHKIFNADWTI
-225 DGVEQAKSL
+225 DNTEQAKSL

-254 DNSAVMAGSEG
+254 DNSAVMAGFDG
-265 ERFYADKNG
+265 ERFYADKDG
-274 KYVATKEHRAILM
+274 KYVSSNEHRAILM

-313 DEGATGRGS
+313 DEGATGKGS

-335 LKINK
+335 LKINN
-340 AGQPWEIDN
+340 ATQPWEVEH

-362 LEGPI
+362 IEGPI

-380 ILGYFRTYEQATPEG
+380 TLGYFRSYEQQTPDG
-395 DIRGYHKP
+395 DVRGYHKP

-416 HIKKGDIPVGSK
+416 HIKKGEIPVGSK

-447 SIKSGDQSEDLDF
+447 SIKSGEQSEDLDF

-475 EVIDRCTNL
+475 EVIDRCANL
-484 GNENPII
+484 ADDNPII

-517 FELRNIPNDDNQM
+517 FELRNIPNDDKQM
-530 SPLEIWCNES
+530 SPLEVWCNES

-550 SSLDIFS
+550 SSLDLFS
-557 DICLRERAPFA
+557 DICTRERAPFA

-584 LFGDTPIDMPMS
+584 LFSDTPINMPMS
-596 VLLGNPPKTSIEA
+596 VLLGNPPKTSINA
-609 ITQDINLNPL
+609 ITQEINLNSL
-619 DTSNI
+619 DTSAI
-624 HLDEAINRIL
+624 KLDDAINRIL

-647 IGDRSITGMVARD
+647 IGDRSVTGMVARD

-669 VADCAISIADYVGY
+669 VADCAISISDYVGF

-693 TPLALCDANAA
+693 TPLALCNANSA

-716 LGGYVADIHDISLSA
+716 LSGYVEDIHDISLSA
-731 NWMSASGHTGEDAKL
+731 NWMSASGHPGEDSKL

-752 IGMDL
+752 VGMDL

-774 KSSWTEGGQD
+774 KSSWTDDGVD

-800 TPDVRLQI
+800 TPDVRAQK
-808 TPLLDTT
+808 TPLLETDS
-815 TDSELLLIDLGL
+815 DSELLLIDLGF
-827 GQNRMGGSCLAQVFN
+827 GQNRMGGSCLAQVYN
-842 QIGNIAPNLDDSA
+842 QIGNIAPNLDDSS
-855 LFKRFFTVINQLNKD
+855 LFKKFFTVINQLNKAN
-870 GLISAYHD
+870 LISAYHD
-878 RSDGGVITTLLEM
+878 RSDGGVITTILEM
-891 AFASHT
+891 AFASHC
-897 GLTINTDASIES
+897 GLDIETNTSIEA

-920 VKSENK
+920 VSNSNKSKVIE
-926 HAVAD
+926 ALTEAGLAD
-931 ALKAAGIASC
+931 C
-941 THLIATLNNSD
+941 TSTIATVNNSD
-952 SIEIITNNQTIYSQ
+952 TINITSNGKQIYSQ
-966 PRSSLQALWSTTS
+966 SRAELHTLWSSTS

-986 DNPECAQQEFDA
+986 DNPDCAQQEFDN
-998 ISQSTDGIKID
+998 ISQTTDGIKTDLSFDID
-1009 LNFDLNQSIVS
+1009 HSIIT

-1047 AFDKAQFEAIDVHM
+1047 AFDKAQFDAVDVHM
-1061 SDILSGRLSLDEF
+1061 SDILSGRISLEEF

-1106 DEFEAFFNRDDSF
+1106 DEFETFFNREDSF
-1119 ALGVCNGCQMISNLN
+1119 ALGVCNGCQMMSNLRD
-1134 EIIPG
+1134 IIPG
-1139 AQNWPSFNRN
+1139 SQNWPSFSRN

-1163 GKTNSIFLNDMQDS
+1163 GKSHSIFLNDMQDS

-1186 EGRASFTHDTG
+1186 EGKASFG
-1197 KARINN
+1197 GNSINN
-1203 IAMQYVDHQGDIT
+1203 IALQYVDHQGDIT
-1216 QTYPHNPNGSEQATA
+1216 QDYPHNPNGSEQGVA

-1251 RAVQHSHHPKDWFDR
+1251 RAVQNSHHSKDWNER

>member
-1 MIHIHQGISALGAFK
+1 
-16 TQSLQLKITQAQAGL
+16 
-31 KLLGAEFIHFADL
+31 
-44 NDNLD
+44 
-49 ENKTKQLTQLLSYSE
+49 
-64 PLNINNAI
+64 
-72 SSIVVI
+72 
-78 PRLGTI
+78 
-84 SPWSSKATDIMHLC
+84 
-98 DMTQIKRI
+98 
-106 ERAVVYHFDAK
+106 
-117 IKNQSAVLACVVDK
+117 
-131 MTESELSSIDEAN
+131 
-144 TIFDNF
+144 
-150 EPRPFSNVD
+150 
-159 ILNQGKTALEK
+159 
-170 TNIELGLALSDG
+170 
-182 EIDYLVQSF
+182 
-191 TKLERNPTDIEL
+191 
-203 MMFAQANSE
+203 
-212 HCRHKIFNADWKV
+212 
-225 DGVEQAKSL
+225 
-234 FSMIRNTYHKHP
+234 
-246 EGLLSVYS
+246 
-254 DNSAVMAGSEG
+254 
-265 ERFYADKNG
+265 
-274 KYVATKEHRAILM
+274 
-287 KVETHNHPT
+287 HPT

-313 DEGATGRGS
+313 DEGATGQGS

-335 LKINK
+335 LKIGG
-340 AGQPWEIDN
+340 ATQPWEQEH

-380 ILGYFRTYEQATPEG
+380 TLGYFRSYEQQTPDG

-416 HIKKGDIPVGSK
+416 HIKKGEIPVGSK

-447 SIKSGDQSEDLDF
+447 SIKSGEQSEDLDF

-475 EVIDRCTNL
+475 EVIDRCANL
-484 GNENPII
+484 GDGNPII

-550 SSLDIFS
+550 SSLDLFK
-557 DICLRERAPFA
+557 DICTRERAPFA
-568 VLGES
+568 VLGDS

-584 LFGDTPIDMPMS
+584 LFADTPIDMPMS
-596 VLLGNPPKTSIEA
+596 VLLGNPPKTNIEA
-609 ITQDINLNPL
+609 VTQNIDLNPL

-624 HLDEAINRIL
+624 NLDDAISRIL

-647 IGDRSITGMVARD
+647 IGDRSVTGMVARD

-669 VADCAISIADYVGY
+669 VADCAISISDYVGY

-693 TPLALCDANAA
+693 TPLALCDSNAA
-704 ARMTIGEALTNM
+704 ARMTIGESLTNM
-716 LGGYVADIHDISLSA
+716 LGGYVEDIHDISLSA
-731 NWMSASGHTGEDAKL
+731 NWMSASGHKGEDSKL

-752 IGMDL
+752 VGMDL

-774 KSSWTEGGQD
+774 KSSWNENGED

-800 TPDVRLQI
+800 TPDVRLQK
-808 TPLLDTT
+808 TPLLETGS
-815 TDSELLLIDLGL
+815 DSELLLIDLGF
-827 GQNRMGGSCLAQVFN
+827 GQNRMGGSCLAQVYN
-842 QIGNIAPNLDDSA
+842 QVGDIAPNLDDSA
-855 LFKRFFTVINQLNKD
+855 VFKSFFSTINQLNKD
-870 GLISAYHD
+870 GLINAYHD

-909 LFNEELGCVIQ
+909 LFNEELGCVVQ

-926 HAVAD
+926 NAVTD
-931 ALKAAGIASC
+931 ALKAAGLESC
-941 THLIATLNNSD
+941 THSIATLNSSD
-952 SIEIITNNQTIYSQ
+952 SIEIINNGQTIYSQ
-966 PRSSLQALWSTTS
+966 PRAALQTLWSSTS

-986 DNPECAQQEFDA
+986 DNPECAQQEFDGV
-998 ISQSTDGIKID
+998 SQSTDGIKTD
-1009 LNFDLNQSIVS
+1009 LSFDLNQSIVS

-1106 DEFEAFFNRDDSF
+1106 DEFEAFFNREDSF
-1119 ALGVCNGCQMISNLN
+1119 ALGV
-1134 EIIPG
+1134 
-1139 AQNWPSFNRN
+1139 
-1149 VSEQFEARFSSVKI
+1149 
-1163 GKTNSIFLNDMQDS
+1163 
-1177 IMPIAIAHG
+1177 
-1186 EGRASFTHDTG
+1186 
-1197 KARINN
+1197 
-1203 IAMQYVDHQGDIT
+1203 
-1216 QTYPHNPNGSEQATA
+1216 
-1231 GVTNDSGRV
+1231 
-1240 TIMMPH
+1240 
-1246 PERVF
+1246 
-1251 RAVQHSHHPKDWFDR
+1251 
-1266 SPWMRMF
+1266 
-1273 ENARA
+1273 
-1278 WVD
+1278 